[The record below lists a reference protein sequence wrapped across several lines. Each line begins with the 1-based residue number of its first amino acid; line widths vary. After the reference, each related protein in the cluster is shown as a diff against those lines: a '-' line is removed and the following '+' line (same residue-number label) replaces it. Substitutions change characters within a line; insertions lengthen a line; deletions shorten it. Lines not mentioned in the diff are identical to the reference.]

1 MEQAETKGGKSF
13 VEFSC
18 VGDLDT
24 TNAAGQVKHIE
35 KCKEQFVT
43 GDDLYKPEDLA
54 VPGKPATTVQRTLN
68 PPTMPPFPNPPLEM
82 KCCEDL
88 RKHAVLCC
96 LEQRRPEFAAG
107 LCVEC

>member
-1 MEQAETKGGKSF
+1 M
-13 VEFSC
+13 
-18 VGDLDT
+18 GDLDT

-35 KCKEQFVT
+35 KCKDQFVT

-54 VPGKPATTVQRTLN
+54 VPGKPVPTVQRTLN
-68 PPTMPPFPNPPLEM
+68 PPTLPPFPPNPPLEM

-88 RKHAVLCC
+88 RNHAVLCC